1 MFAHFELPNVPEVAR
16 RTTSMALVVGVA
28 ALVASVSFGNV
39 LVGLGA
45 CIGLGLGLFNFRMIG
60 NSVARVSARDEE
72 NKRRPLA
79 LNTLGRMGIITVVVI
94 GLLFVSPS
102 LGFGVLGGLAV
113 FQVILLANVA
123 RSMAKPGP
131 MTSVDDV
138 IGVNVVEDNTE
149 QGSARPAIDPPDDN
163 RGGA

>member
-1 MFAHFELPNVPEVAR
+1 MFAHFELPNVPEVSR

-28 ALVASVSFGNV
+28 ALVAAVSFGNV

-60 NSVARVSARDEE
+60 NSVARVSASEVV

-79 LNTLGRMGIITVVVI
+79 LNTLGRLGIITVVAI
-94 GLLFVSPS
+94 GLMLVSHSVGWGVFGGLFV
-102 LGFGVLGGLAV
+102 
-113 FQVILLANVA
+113 FQIILLTNAA
-123 RSMAKPGP
+123 RSMAKGGP

-138 IGVNVVEDNTE
+138 ITANVIEDT
-149 QGSARPAIDPPDDN
+149 PPTAGPN
-163 RGGA
+163 ESTGGA

>member
-1 MFAHFELPNVPEVAR
+1 MFAHFELPNVPEVSR

-28 ALVASVSFGNV
+28 ALVASVSFGNA

-60 NSVARVSARDEE
+60 NSVARVSASEVV

-79 LNTLGRMGIITVVVI
+79 LNTLGRLGIITVVAI
-94 GLLFVSPS
+94 GLMLVSHSVGWGVFGGLFV
-102 LGFGVLGGLAV
+102 
-113 FQVILLANVA
+113 FQIILLTNAA
-123 RSMAKPGP
+123 RSMAKGGP

-138 IGVNVVEDNTE
+138 ITANVIED
-149 QGSARPAIDPPDDN
+149 APPTAGPN
-163 RGGA
+163 ESTGGA

>member
-60 NSVARVSARDEE
+60 NSVARVAASGVE

-79 LNTLGRMGIITVVVI
+79 INTFGRLGTITVVAI
-94 GLLFVSPS
+94 GLMLVSHS
-102 LGFGVLGGLAV
+102 LGWGVLGGLFV
-113 FQVILLANVA
+113 FQIILLTNVA
-123 RSMAKPGP
+123 RSMAKARP
-131 MTSVDDV
+131 DDV
-138 IGVNVVEDNTE
+138 GRRRHHRQRD
-149 QGSARPAIDPPDDN
+149 R
-163 RGGA
+163 